1 MKTIKN
7 RKGANIGGKS
17 LEKRTI
23 LYTSAKLKKA
33 ELLRNSD
40 SYNGP
45 SYDLFGDDDL
55 K

>member
-7 RKGANIGGKS
+7 GKRVNFSGES

-23 LYTSAKLKKA
+23 LYTSAKLKEVQLSRSLESLKDP
-33 ELLRNSD
+33 END
-40 SYNGP
+40 V
-45 SYDLFGDDDL
+45 FGDNDL